1 MRKITKIQKY
11 CLDDTLLGLLD
22 YTTEPNGYSDSRQV
36 LIWRVNGEEIGR
48 SENAVRTMTP
58 LFKQLVI
65 EKLNEI
71 YE

>member
-1 MRKITKIQKY
+1 MTSHQKY
-11 CLDDTLLGLLD
+11 CLDHSLLGLLE
-22 YTTEPNGYSDSRQV
+22 YTTESNGFADSRQV

-48 SENAVRTMTP
+48 SENANHTMTP

-71 YE
+71 Y